1 MRTLTN
7 KQIYSH
13 LLNLPLPKIVR
24 EAPPDKDFKPVWQ
37 RLFRPFLTAEERE
50 IQYLLIH
57 GKLPVPEWLFRIGMK
72 NDPYCS
78 SCPGAVIGDIEH
90 FFSACVKTNLAWNWI
105 KSKLLQLS
113 RGSSLT
119 SSQDFL
125 TLFFPNCVNE
135 NEVIWLIGKF
145 IYYVWIT
152 VFVKGN
158 EVKIEKFIGYL
169 KFKFKN
175 EKLKPLIGSLNQL
188 LWKRKQFETN
198 SNGVWGLDKCLNISV
213 TVKRHETTVSEV
225 LFKKL
230 IFILDDWWQ
239 YNLEVKWKQSFDNLV
254 TEAAI

>member
-1 MRTLTN
+1 M
-7 KQIYSH
+7 
-13 LLNLPLPKIVR
+13 P
-24 EAPPDKDFKPVWQ
+24 
-37 RLFRPFLTAEERE
+37 ER
-50 IQYLLIH
+50 
-57 GKLPVPEWLFRIGMK
+57 LFRIGMK

-119 SSQDFL
+119 SSHDFL
-125 TLFFPNCVNE
+125 TLFFPKCVNE
-135 NEVIWLIGKF
+135 NEVVWLMGKF

-158 EVKIEKFIGYL
+158 EVKIDKFIGYL

-188 LWKRKQFETN
+188 L
-198 SNGVWGLDKCLNISV
+198 
-213 TVKRHETTVSEV
+213 
-225 LFKKL
+225 
-230 IFILDDWWQ
+230 
-239 YNLEVKWKQSFDNLV
+239 
-254 TEAAI
+254 